1 MKKHFKK
8 MMALVIAMVMVL
20 SMSIAVF
27 ADGETPAEGGETP
40 AAPTTYKITVEDR
53 KSVV

>member
-1 MKKHFKK
+1 MKKFRK

-27 ADGETPAEGGETP
+27 ADGETPA
-40 AAPTTYKITVEDR
+40 ATTKIGRAHV
-53 KSVV
+53 